1 MKPFRAHLVSALFL
15 ALALAGCGGDSG
27 TNPDP
32 DPEPT
37 GTTGSLAVTVQ
48 GLPSGASAVIAV
60 AGPGGYTHA
69 ISGTETL
76 SGLAPGA
83 YSVTISDVTAD
94 GLVYGSDQN
103 LRYATVTAGATAAV
117 TVGYRGFN
125 LSVENFYIT
134 QSIQKYDG
142 SIPLVAGRD
151 GVLRV
156 FAKAN
161 NANTV
166 QAPVRVRFY
175 QNGEPKGSMTIDAPS
190 FAAPTAISEGSLGT
204 SWNLRV
210 PGSMIQPGLAVA
222 VDIDPDG
229 AIAETEEADNH
240 FPAGT
245 TPRALQVERVPTLDM
260 VLVPVRQGNGTVGN
274 VTEANKDAYVADLLR
289 MFPIADYRVSV
300 RAPYVTTTTLKGA
313 TAADDG
319 GRSWETLLS
328 EIESVRVGDGRT
340 GQYYF
345 GVGKIDYEAGIYGI
359 AFRPGKS
366 GLGND
371 YLDNRNLNASMT
383 LAHETGHSMGRPH
396 SQCGSV
402 AGPDVSYPYP
412 NGQIGS
418 YGMDVA
424 TERLYGPDTK
434 DLMGY
439 CEDRWIGDYTYQKV
453 LEHRLTVEDTLS
465 RGSPPATVEP
475 SLVVW
480 GRMDDSGL
488 TLEPAY
494 EVETR
499 PYLPAAPG
507 PYTLEGLDASGAR
520 IFSISFAG
528 GATDAPGGG
537 RIFAYALPAAMA
549 QPGRLAALRLSGAG
563 RQVVRRGGGTPGAP
577 ALAALDRSGLRARRV
592 EGGRVRLDWN
602 AATHPLVVLR
612 DPETHAIVSLVR
624 GGTATLRLPA
634 LPLEAIVSDGVHSV
648 SGRIDP

>member
-1 MKPFRAHLVSALFL
+1 MKPFRPRLLPALFL
-15 ALALAGCGGDSG
+15 ALALAACGGDSG

-37 GTTGSLAVTVQ
+37 GTTGSLTVTVQ
-48 GLPSGASAVIAV
+48 GLPSGASAVIAI
-60 AGPGGYTHA
+60 AGPAGYTHSL
-69 ISGTETL
+69 SGTETL
-76 SGLAPGA
+76 AGLAPGA

-94 GLVYGSDQN
+94 GLVYGPEQN
-103 LRYATVTAGATAAV
+103 IRYATVAAGATAAV

-166 QAPVRVRFY
+166 KAPVRVRFY
-175 QNGEPKGSMTIDAPS
+175 QGGALQSSMTIDPPS

-204 SWNLRV
+204 SWNVRV
-210 PGSMIQPGLAVA
+210 PGSMIQPGLAMA

-229 AIAETEEADNH
+229 AIAETDEADNH
-240 FPAGT
+240 FPSGAA
-245 TPRALQVERVPTLDM
+245 PRPLEVKRVPELDM
-260 VLVPVRQGNGTVGN
+260 VLVPVQQGNGSVGN
-274 VTEANKDAYVADLLR
+274 VTEANKGQYVADLLR

-300 RAPYVTTTTLKGA
+300 RAPYVTTTILKGA

-319 GRSWETLLS
+319 GRSWEMLLS

-345 GVGKIDYEAGIYGI
+345 GVGKIDYEAGVYGI
-359 AFRPGKS
+359 AFRPGKA

-396 SQCGSV
+396 SQCGNV

-418 YGMDVA
+418 FGMDVA
-424 TERLYGPDTK
+424 TERIYGPDTK

-439 CEDRWIGDYTYQKV
+439 CEDRWIGDYTYQQV
-453 LEHRLTVEDTLS
+453 LDYRLTVEDTLS
-465 RGSPPATVEP
+465 RGSPPATVQP

-480 GRMDDSGL
+480 GRMDDDGL

-507 PYTLEGLDASGAR
+507 PYTLEGLDAHGAR
-520 IFSISFAG
+520 IFSITFAG
-528 GATDAPGGG
+528 GATDSPGGG
-537 RIFAYALPAAMA
+537 RVFAFALPAATA
-549 QPGRLAALRLSGAG
+549 QPGRLAALRLSGRG
-563 RQVVRRGGGTPGAP
+563 RQVVRRAGEPSGA
-577 ALAALDRSGLRARRV
+577 AAAAAPSRAGLRARRAA
-592 EGGRVRLDWN
+592 GGRVRLDWN
-602 AATHPLVVLR
+602 ADAHPLLVLR

-624 GGTATLRLPA
+624 GGAATLRLPA
-634 LPLEAIVSDGVHSV
+634 RPLEAIVSDGVHSASSV
-648 SGRIDP
+648 IDP

>member
-1 MKPFRAHLVSALFL
+1 
-15 ALALAGCGGDSG
+15 
-27 TNPDP
+27 
-32 DPEPT
+32 
-37 GTTGSLAVTVQ
+37 
-48 GLPSGASAVIAV
+48 
-60 AGPGGYTHA
+60 
-69 ISGTETL
+69 
-76 SGLAPGA
+76 
-83 YSVTISDVTAD
+83 
-94 GLVYGSDQN
+94 
-103 LRYATVTAGATAAV
+103 
-117 TVGYRGFN
+117 
-125 LSVENFYIT
+125 
-134 QSIQKYDG
+134 
-142 SIPLVAGRD
+142 
-151 GVLRV
+151 VLRV

-166 QAPVRVRFY
+166 KAPVRVRFY
-175 QNGEPKGSMTIDAPS
+175 QGSELKGSMTIDAPS
-190 FAAPTAISEGSLGT
+190 FAAPTAISEGSLGA
-204 SWNLRV
+204 SWNLSV

-229 AIAETEEADNH
+229 AIAETDEADNH
-240 FPAGT
+240 YPSGT
-245 TPRALQVERVPTLDM
+245 TARALDVVRVPTFDM
-260 VLVPVRQGNGTVGN
+260 VLVPVQQGNGTVGN
-274 VTEANKDAYVADLLR
+274 VTEANKDRYVADLLR
-289 MFPIADYRVSV
+289 MFPIADHRVSV
-300 RAPYVTTTTLKGA
+300 RAPYVTTTVLKGA
-313 TAADDG
+313 TAADGG

-345 GVGKIDYEAGIYGI
+345 GIGKIDYEAGVYGI
-359 AFRPGKS
+359 AFLPGKS

-396 SQCGSV
+396 SQCGNV

-424 TERLYGPDTK
+424 AERLYGPDTK

-465 RGSPPATVEP
+465 KGSPPATLQP

-537 RIFAYALPAAMA
+537 RIFAFALPAATA
-549 QPGRLAALRLSGAG
+549 QPGRLAALRLSGRG
-563 RQVVRRGGGTPGAP
+563 RQVVRRAGGTSVAP
-577 ALAALDRSGLRARRV
+577 APAAIDRSGLHARRST
-592 EGGRVRLDWN
+592 GGRVRLDWN

-612 DPETHAIVSLVR
+612 DPESHAIVSLVR
-624 GGTATLRLPA
+624 GGAATLRLPA
-634 LPLEAIVSDGVHSV
+634 RPLEAIVSDGVHSV
-648 SGRIDP
+648 SSVIDP